1 MPNPDPT
8 VPKPAPK
15 AGLEG
20 FDAYR
25 VARDF
30 FRLVLQATA
39 QLPRSRGL
47 QQLLDAAEAVMR
59 NVGEAHAVLGA
70 DRARRARVA
79 AAEAGECWAAL
90 DALDIRG
97 ALGQPVLAQLR
108 GLLDR
113 EVAVLLRLGRTW

>member
-1 MPNPDPT
+1 MPSSHPT
-8 VPKPAPK
+8 PKPTPK

-30 FRLVLQATA
+30 FRLVVQTTA
-39 QLPRSRGL
+39 NLPRSRGL
-47 QQLLDAAEAVMR
+47 HQLLDAAESVMR

-79 AAEAGECWAAL
+79 AAEASECWAAL
-90 DALDIRG
+90 DALAIRG
-97 ALGQPVLAQLR
+97 SLDEPLLTEMRA
-108 GLLDR
+108 LLDR
-113 EVAVLLRLGRTW
+113 ELAMLWRIGRAW

>member
-1 MPNPDPT
+1 MPSSHPT
-8 VPKPAPK
+8 PKPTPQ

-30 FRLVLQATA
+30 FRLAVQTTA
-39 QLPRSRGL
+39 NLPRSRGL
-47 QQLLDAAEAVMR
+47 HQLLDAAESVMR

-79 AAEAGECWAAL
+79 AAEASECWAAL
-90 DALDIRG
+90 DALAIRG
-97 ALGQPVLAQLR
+97 SLDEPLLTEMRA
-108 GLLDR
+108 LLDR
-113 EVAVLLRLGRTW
+113 ELAMLWRIGRAW

>member
-1 MPNPDPT
+1 MPNPIPY
-8 VPKPAPK
+8 PKPAPK

-30 FRLVLQATA
+30 FRLVLKATA

-47 QQLLDAAEAVMR
+47 QQLLDAAESVMR
-59 NVGEAHAVLGA
+59 NVGEAHGVLGA

-79 AAEAGECWAAL
+79 AAEASECWAEL
-90 DALDIRG
+90 DALEIRG
-97 ALGQPVLAQLR
+97 ALAQPVLVELR

-113 EVAVLLRLGRTW
+113 ELAMLWRLGRAW